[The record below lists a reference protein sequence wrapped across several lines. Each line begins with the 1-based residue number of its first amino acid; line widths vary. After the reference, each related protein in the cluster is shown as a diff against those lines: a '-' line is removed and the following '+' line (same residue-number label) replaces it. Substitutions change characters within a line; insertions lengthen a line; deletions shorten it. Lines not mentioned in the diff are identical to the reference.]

1 MWSLGCLFYE
11 MLTGEYLYHRAD
23 WVNFYIQVTSP
34 SEDILT
40 NDNLKKLEKFSNY
53 SNLVEYL
60 RCILIRDPQ
69 HRPEIKGGIQKFRD
83 LFGDF
88 KETSAIAKSP
98 LKIQKDLDILVQ
110 KYL

>member
-1 MWSLGCLFYE
+1 M
-11 MLTGEYLYHRAD
+11 
-23 WVNFYIQVTSP
+23 NK
-34 SEDILT
+34 
-40 NDNLKKLEKFSNY
+40 DNLKKLEKYNNY

-88 KETSAIAKSP
+88 KETVTITKSP
-98 LKIQKDLDILVQ
+98 LKIQKDPDSLVVG
-110 KYL
+110 YL